1 MCGQVPVRNFAGWL
15 LIVLAAICN
24 PTRTIADANRE
35 TVTTSVTRDDAQ
47 VLYRVQSKS
56 VSSIIPAKPTTSVA
70 MVSEPFGLNV
80 VPVTSGGLVTTWRH
94 LEADILAE
102 SGPLARCRAD
112 AELCSSAA
120 QHLLAIIAEG
130 RAHTGRSRIAVIN
143 RAINL
148 AIRPNN
154 NLTRQQISDHWRAPI
169 DTLSTGRGDCK
180 DYAIVKYVALLEAGI
195 AEDDVS
201 VVILHNLAG
210 DEDHAVVAVRLD
222 GNWVVLD
229 NRWFTL
235 VEDFEMRRVVP
246 LFVLNH
252 DGIKQYASL
261 QSQIAQMT
269 P

>member
-1 MCGQVPVRNFAGWL
+1 M
-15 LIVLAAICN
+15 
-24 PTRTIADANRE
+24 
-35 TVTTSVTRDDAQ
+35 
-47 VLYRVQSKS
+47 
-56 VSSIIPAKPTTSVA
+56 
-70 MVSEPFGLNV
+70 
-80 VPVTSGGLVTTWRH
+80 
-94 LEADILAE
+94 
-102 SGPLARCRAD
+102 
-112 AELCSSAA
+112 
-120 QHLLAIIAEG
+120 
-130 RAHTGRSRIAVIN
+130 
-143 RAINL
+143 
-148 AIRPNN
+148 
-154 NLTRQQISDHWRAPI
+154 
-169 DTLSTGRGDCK
+169 
-180 DYAIVKYVALLEAGI
+180 KYVALLEAGI